1 MLKNKLFQNTLTQYK
16 LGLWELSS
24 SLSTDDGWSQELYTL
39 FGLKNNEIEPSYDY
53 FVNEILHP
61 EDLLYFETT
70 YNNYKNEGLNFKN
83 QLRLKS
89 IDGHYDY
96 FSCFSTDEA
105 PITINSDKRLIFF
118 QKINHFE
125 KDENPF
131 SFEENTSISKAGSWY
146 VDFKNKKSHWDIT
159 AKRILGYSDDY
170 EPSLA
175 DSVNYYATDYRQ
187 QAADTFFACSTNGKS
202 FKSEIKMLTKQGK
215 EIWVTSIGRAI
226 RDEKNRIIGVKG
238 AFQDIDEVKKREIAL
253 KNSIKQMAS
262 QNDRLF
268 NFAHIVS
275 HNLRSHSSN
284 LGLLVQLIES
294 IDNPEE
300 KLGLLKEVKTIS
312 NSLTT
317 TIEHLN
323 EIVNIQAAKG
333 QAKTHIRFS
342 DSMVIVKNAIS
353 NIISNNKAIITENF
367 SKQDGIAYIP
377 AYLESILL
385 NLLTNAIK
393 YKHSDRIP
401 KIHLET
407 GINSDNK
414 TYLKFSD
421 NGRGIDLEKF
431 GKDVFGM
438 YKTFHYNN
446 DAVGIGLF
454 ITKNQVESLGG
465 TINVES
471 TLDKGTEFTITF

>member
-1 MLKNKLFQNTLTQYK
+1 MLKNKLFQNTLAQYK
-16 LGLWELSS
+16 LGLWELSC
-24 SLSTDDGWSQELYTL
+24 SLTTDEWSQELYEH
-39 FGLKNNEIEPSYDY
+39 FGLENNKIEPSYEY
-53 FVNEILHP
+53 FINEILHP

-70 YNNYKNEGLNFKN
+70 YHNYKEEGINFKN

-89 IDGHYDY
+89 ANGVYDY
-96 FSCFSTDEA
+96 FTCFSTDEA

-118 QKINHFE
+118 QRVNHFE

-131 SFEENTSISKAGSWY
+131 SFEENTPISKAGSWY
-146 VDFKNKKSHWDIT
+146 VDFKNKKSHWDIP
-159 AKRILGYSDDY
+159 AKRILGYADDY

-175 DSVNYYATDYRQ
+175 ESVNYYAPDYRQ

-202 FKSEIKMLTKQGK
+202 FKSEIKMLTKEGK
-215 EIWVTSIGRAI
+215 EIWVSTIGRAI
-226 RDEKNRIIGVKG
+226 RDEKNRIIGIKG
-238 AFQDIDEVKKREIAL
+238 VFQDIDEVKKREISL
-253 KNSIKQMAS
+253 KKSIKQMAS

-294 IDNPEE
+294 IDDPAE
-300 KLGLLKEVKTIS
+300 KLGLLNEVKTVS
-312 NSLTT
+312 NSLAT

-323 EIVNIQAAKG
+323 EIVNIQASKE
-333 QAKTHIRFS
+333 QAKTDIHFS
-342 DSMVIVKNAIS
+342 DTMTTVKNAIN
-353 NIISNNKAIITENF
+353 NIIINNNAKITEDF
-367 SKQDGIAYIP
+367 SKQNSISYVP

-393 YKHSDRIP
+393 YKHADRLPEIY
-401 KIHLET
+401 LET
-407 GINSDNK
+407 GINTENK

-431 GKDVFGM
+431 GKDLFGM

-454 ITKNQVESLGG
+454 ITKNQIESLGG
-465 TINVES
+465 TIEVES
-471 TLDKGTEFTITF
+471 TLNQGTIFTITF